1 MRRRVVTIGESHC
14 PALSCCG
21 APGSCSPRLPTSGLP
36 LPRSLACRLPLLTPS
51 YPYVHPA
58 ALPPYVPQRRSLAA
72 SYMSP
77 AESALV
83 SAVLKAGAEA
93 ELLPAIMT
101 AYAHADHVVRS

>member
-1 MRRRVVTIGESHC
+1 
-14 PALSCCG
+14 
-21 APGSCSPRLPTSGLP
+21 
-36 LPRSLACRLPLLTPS
+36 
-51 YPYVHPA
+51 
-58 ALPPYVPQRRSLAA
+58 VPQRRSLAA